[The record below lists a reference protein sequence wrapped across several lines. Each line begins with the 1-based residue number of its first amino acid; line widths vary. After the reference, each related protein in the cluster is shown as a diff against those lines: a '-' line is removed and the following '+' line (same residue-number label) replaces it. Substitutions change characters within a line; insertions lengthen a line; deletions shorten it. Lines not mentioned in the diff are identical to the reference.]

1 MKTHVTNSGDE
12 WDLVACI
19 AYGQHVGDDL
29 LMHHVIEANL
39 DHLLI
44 KILSANLRLTI
55 PNVARTVSA
64 PPLIPWT

>member
-1 MKTHVTNSGDE
+1 MKTHNTSAGDE

-19 AYGQHVGDDL
+19 AYGQHPGDDL
-29 LMHHVIEANL
+29 LMHHVLEANL

-44 KILSANLRLTI
+44 KILPANIRLTI
-55 PNVARTVSA
+55 PNVPPGTN

>member
-1 MKTHVTNSGDE
+1 MKTHITNSGDE

-19 AYGQHVGDDL
+19 AYGQRVGDDL

-39 DHLLI
+39 DFLTL
-44 KILSANLRLTI
+44 KILPANLRLDI
-55 PNVARTVSA
+55 PNVSRRTN